1 MTSPSHKVKI
11 EWRWNLKEYREY
23 SRLCDMMAATVPR
36 HRKKEDIDRL
46 NELGVFYDGI
56 NNREIVCSA
65 YASALDDI
73 RLLVGALDAEN
84 KLNCFG
90 NCYRQL
96 NGVIDHKETCT
107 ASREALKS
115 ITEKYPEIKEK
126 T

>member
-1 MTSPSHKVKI
+1 MTSPEHKAKI
-11 EWRWNLKEYREY
+11 EWRWNFKEYREY

-73 RLLVGALDAEN
+73 RLLVGALEKFISPHGHRGDIDEGPCNECDAQELLA
-84 KLNCFG
+84 K
-90 NCYRQL
+90 
-96 NGVIDHKETCT
+96 
-107 ASREALKS
+107 
-115 ITEKYPEIKEK
+115 ITEKYPEMKE
-126 T
+126 